1 MKKTIYHGSD
11 HIIKAPKFHGG
22 RPHNDYGYGFYCTEN
37 SEIAKE
43 WAVSEEHDGYAN
55 RYELDIEGLRI
66 LNLNRDHSILTWLT
80 VLIQN
85 RTFNLDT
92 PLAAEVS
99 RYLRE
104 NFFIDT
110 TIYDL
115 IIGYRADDS
124 YFSFAQDFLS
134 GAISYQQLRRAM
146 YLGELGEQIVPVSPE
161 AFSATRYLGC
171 EEALRSDWLLK
182 KTERD
187 RRVRAE
193 YLQSDRMRYRR
204 GELYAVTILD
214 EGIKPNDPR
223 LREAE
228 NGVRRNGHASFLR

>member
-1 MKKTIYHGSD
+1 MKKIIYHGSD

-37 SEIAKE
+37 SEMAKE

-66 LNLNRDHSILTWLT
+66 LNLNRDHSTLTWLT

-124 YFSFAQDFLS
+124 YFSFAQEFLS
-134 GAISYQQLRRAM
+134 GAISYQQLRRVTH
-146 YLGELGEQIVPVSPE
+146 LGKLGEQIVLASPE

-187 RRVRAE
+187 RRARAE
-193 YLQSDRMRYRR
+193 YLQSDRMRYRK

-214 EGIKPNDPR
+214 EEIKPNDPR
-223 LREAE
+223 LQ
-228 NGVRRNGHASFLR
+228 

>member
-1 MKKTIYHGSD
+1 MKKIIYHGSD

-37 SEIAKE
+37 SEMAKE

-99 RYLRE
+99 QYLRE

-110 TIYDL
+110 TVYDL

-146 YLGELGEQIVPVSPE
+146 YLGELGEQIVLVSPE

-214 EGIKPNDPR
+214 EEIKPNDPR
-223 LREAE
+223 LQ
-228 NGVRRNGHASFLR
+228 

>member
-1 MKKTIYHGSD
+1 MKKIIYHGSD

-37 SEIAKE
+37 SEMAKE

-66 LNLNRDHSILTWLT
+66 LNLNRDHSTLTWLT

-99 RYLRE
+99 QYLRE

-110 TIYDL
+110 TVYDL

-146 YLGELGEQIVPVSPE
+146 YLGELGEQIVLVSPE

-187 RRVRAE
+187 RRARAE

-214 EGIKPNDPR
+214 EEIKPNDPR
-223 LREAE
+223 LQ
-228 NGVRRNGHASFLR
+228 

>member
-1 MKKTIYHGSD
+1 MKKIIYHGSD
-11 HIIKAPKFHGG
+11 HIIKAPKFHEG
-22 RPHNDYGYGFYCTEN
+22 RPHNDYGYGLYCTEN
-37 SEIAKE
+37 SEMAKE

-55 RYELDIEGLRI
+55 RYELETEGLQI
-66 LNLNRDHSILTWLT
+66 LNLNRDYSILTWLS

-104 NFFIDT
+104 NFFVDT
-110 TIYDL
+110 TVYDL

-134 GAISYQQLRRAM
+134 GAISYQQLRRVTH
-146 YLGELGEQIVPVSPE
+146 LGKLGEQIVLASPE

-187 RRVRAE
+187 RRVRVE
-193 YLQSDRMRYRR
+193 YLQSDRMRYRKE
-204 GELYAVTILD
+204 ELYAVTILD
-214 EGIKPNDPR
+214 EEIKPNDPR
-223 LREAE
+223 LQ
-228 NGVRRNGHASFLR
+228 

>member
-11 HIIKAPKFHGG
+11 HIIKKPKYGG
-22 RPHNDYGYGFYCTEN
+22 GKPHNDYGYGFYCTES
-37 SEIAKE
+37 SEMAKE

-55 RYELDIEGLRI
+55 RYELDLEGLKI
-66 LNLNRDHSILTWLT
+66 LNLNQDYSILTWLT
-80 VLIQN
+80 VLIRN
-85 RTFNLDT
+85 RTFNMDT

-99 RYLRE
+99 RYLSE
-104 NFFIDT
+104 HFNIDT
-110 TIYDL
+110 APYDL

-146 YLGELGEQIVPVSPE
+146 YLGNLGEQIVLVSPA
-161 AFSATRYLGC
+161 AFSAIHYTDC
-171 EEALRSDWLLK
+171 EEALRCDWLLK

-187 RRVRAE
+187 RRARAQ
-193 YLQSDRMRYRR
+193 YLHSDRMRYRR

-214 EGIKPNDPR
+214 EEIKPDDPR
-223 LREAE
+223 L
-228 NGVRRNGHASFLR
+228 V